1 MAGQTALW
9 PWIVRACACSGDLPV
24 VLRQVVR
31 GYFQNHGIPG
41 NQGRMNAFRNDALRT
56 WFEA

>member
-1 MAGQTALW
+1 
-9 PWIVRACACSGDLPV
+9 V